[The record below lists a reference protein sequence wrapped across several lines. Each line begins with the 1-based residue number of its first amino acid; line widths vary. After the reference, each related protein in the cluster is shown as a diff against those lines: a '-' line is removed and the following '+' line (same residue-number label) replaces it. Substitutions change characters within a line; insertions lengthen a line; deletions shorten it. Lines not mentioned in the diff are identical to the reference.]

1 MSAPSD
7 VLILG
12 GGVIGLTAAYYLV
25 REGLKVEILDKGDFG
40 REASWAGAGIL
51 APFGTNLPRDPYEQ
65 LRARSTSM
73 FPRLS
78 AELREATCVDNGYL
92 VCGGL
97 EWLDEGHEAIL
108 GTYQAEGIRFEACTG
123 ASLHKLEP
131 ALAAGLDNAI
141 VLPGMAQ
148 VRNPR
153 HLKALLAWCASRVVL
168 RPFCTVHNWERRDSR
183 VLAVRTDG
191 GTLAAGQFLVTAG
204 PWTGSL
210 LEALGCR
217 LDVCPVRGQIALL
230 NTRPPLL
237 KRILLQ
243 GKQYLVPRAD
253 GRVLVGST
261 EEEVGFDKR
270 TTASA
275 IGGLLAF
282 AQQLVPGLADA
293 SLEKCWAGLRPG
305 SADGLPYLGGV
316 PGFDNL
322 FVAAGHF
329 RSGIQLSP
337 ITGLVMKELL
347 MGQTPTVPLEAFR
360 PDRPAAA
367 PVQSAF
373 RS

>member
-12 GGVIGLTAAYYLV
+12 GGVIGLTAAHYLA
-25 REGLKVEILDKGDFG
+25 REGLKVGVVDKGDFG
-40 REASWAGAGIL
+40 REASWAGAGII
-51 APFGTNLPRDPYEQ
+51 APAGSSLPRDPYDQ
-65 LRARSTSM
+65 MRARSSAM

-78 AELREATCVDNGYL
+78 AELREATGVDNGYL

-97 EWLDEGHEAIL
+97 EWLGEEREAVL
-108 GTYQAEGIRFEACTG
+108 GCYQAEGIRFETCTG
-123 ASLHKLEP
+123 ANLQKLEP
-131 ALAAGLDNAI
+131 TLASGLGNAV

-153 HLKALLAWCASRVVL
+153 HLKALLAWCAPRVVL
-168 RPFCTVHNWERRDSR
+168 HPFRIVHSWDRRDGR
-183 VLAVRTDG
+183 VLAVQTDNG
-191 GTLAAGQFLVTAG
+191 RLVAGQFLVATGA
-204 PWTGSL
+204 WTGSL
-210 LEALGCR
+210 VESIGCR
-217 LDVCPVRGQIALL
+217 LEVLPVRGQIALL
-230 NTRPPLL
+230 NTRPSFL

-243 GKQYLVPRAD
+243 GKRYLVPRAD

-282 AQQLVPGLADA
+282 AQRLAPALADA
-293 SLEKCWAGLRPG
+293 SVEQCWAGLRPG
-305 SADGLPYLGGV
+305 SADGLPYLGRV

-329 RSGIQLSP
+329 RAGIQLSP

-347 MGQTPTVPLEAFR
+347 MGQTPTVPLDAFR